1 MSGTASGFDADVQAS
16 QPVVELQLTENLTE
30 PDSLSSENSPSNNF
44 LQENDL
50 ENYEQEASSCCIIRC
65 NNSNKKNTINGVDLF
80 RVKRCCYNEM
90 YFHNYDIVYSMINKL
105 NISAEHKRMI
115 LWRIQRIYTK
125 IVCLQKIYK
134 YSYFY
139 SKVFIVIAS
148 ILSPA
153 LTSINT
159 NKNTTTYIYLWWIIW
174 NLQISISLL
183 TSISTF
189 FKWDRNYFLYN
200 EYKDRIEEEVWHYLE
215 CTYQYRNNTSNSEL
229 TIDDLHKLHIQLFLQ
244 NLEHLYSN
252 LCMKDTEIKQSVAF
266 TANEIS
272 AVATNPHHGL
282 SHHVQ
287 HTLPA
292 PPVPQVQ
299 PVPPVQSAQPNPHT
313 QTSSA

>member
-1 MSGTASGFDADVQAS
+1 MSSFESGLSNDVEID
-16 QPVVELQLTENLTE
+16 QPVVELQLTENSNE
-30 PDSLSSENSPSNNF
+30 PDLLSNESSIDNF
-44 LQENDL
+44 IQENNL
-50 ENYEQEASSCCIIRC
+50 ENIQKEASNCCIIRC
-65 NNSNKKNTINGVDLF
+65 NKSKKKTINGVDLF
-80 RVKRCCYNEM
+80 KVKRCCYNEM

-105 NISAEHKRMI
+105 NISLEHKQMI
-115 LWRIQRIYTK
+115 LCRIQRIYTK

-139 SKVFIVIAS
+139 SKVFIVLAS

-159 NKNTTTYIYLWWIIW
+159 NKNTTIYIYLWWIIW

-215 CTYQYRNNTSNSEL
+215 CTYQYRNNTPNSNL
-229 TIDDLHKLHIQLFLQ
+229 NIDDLHKLHIQLFLQ

-266 TANEIS
+266 TANKINNVPTNS
-272 AVATNPHHGL
+272 HLGHVAHHNQL
-282 SHHVQ
+282 
-287 HTLPA
+287 T
-292 PPVPQVQ
+292 Q
-299 PVPPVQSAQPNPHT
+299 PTQPTQPT
-313 QTSSA
+313 QTSSV